1 MTDYPRYTAYRYD
14 ADPTLVAVDLPSAA
28 VSPPAVPPT
37 VPPGGYA
44 PAVVASL
51 PAGVVAA
58 GWLLFADGS
67 YVPRYA
73 AGVSPPPPPPPPAF
87 APRLAYSDARNSQ
100 YLVFPGLVGGGTPGV
115 APAYAPRLNYSDARN
130 SQYLLCPVLLG

>member
-1 MTDYPRYTAYRYD
+1 MSQVSVIEVSAGRFELLEVFGGP
-14 ADPTLVAVDLPSAA
+14 LGVA
-28 VSPPAVPPT
+28 
-37 VPPGGYA
+37 GGGAA

-100 YLVFPGLVGGGTPGV
+100 YL
-115 APAYAPRLNYSDARN
+115 
-130 SQYLLCPVLLG
+130 LCPVLLG